1 MNQSPQREEENF
13 HQSVGKKIP
22 TVLLILFLHHATP
35 ADKLGRILLSLSLS
49 LRKTSP
55 IPILTTTTYCTR
67 SILYRGTCTCNGGGT
82 AGRASGGEGEE
93 LREKVICKKRRR
105 MEGLGIL
112 YYSAPGSFS
121 VGGYPLS
128 AFDRRQSTGRNFGND
143 LTLHPRTL
151 LAPWDTTTQRRD
163 DLLLV
168 KARGP
173 RLLYWCIGRLRTVLS
188 LSSWNAVLLGSPP
201 SPIVIVCV

>member
-105 MEGLGIL
+105 MEGLGIYCTTTL
-112 YYSAPGSFS
+112 LRVLF
-121 VGGYPLS
+121 PLGLPS

-143 LTLHPRTL
+143 LRTL
-151 LAPWDTTTQRRD
+151 LLGTARRHNDATTCC
-163 DLLLV
+163 L
-168 KARGP
+168 
-173 RLLYWCIGRLRTVLS
+173 
-188 LSSWNAVLLGSPP
+188 
-201 SPIVIVCV
+201 